1 MKKLDN
7 LMSRKTGTLSLHF
20 FLPYTNGKPK
30 IQIQPKWGVIQIIKL
45 HRFVEYDIKNRRKNS
60 LTSNTSEM
68 NASWRWLTR
77 RTLQVLPIVAP
88 RTSTTCLNIYFV
100 CHASQGV
107 KLSDS
112 VANVSGSSMCQ
123 PTHGTL
129 ILLQIRNWAIL
140 QRIEYTVPKPRA

>member
-68 NASWRWLTR
+68 NAS
-77 RTLQVLPIVAP
+77 
-88 RTSTTCLNIYFV
+88 
-100 CHASQGV
+100 
-107 KLSDS
+107 
-112 VANVSGSSMCQ
+112 
-123 PTHGTL
+123 
-129 ILLQIRNWAIL
+129 
-140 QRIEYTVPKPRA
+140 